1 MRVAIEANRMHG
13 DPYNLAR
20 FLEAQAGGAYER
32 ALAELRAGHK
42 RTHWMWFIFPQ
53 IAGLGVS
60 ARAQRYAIG
69 SLDEVRAYLAH
80 PVLGPRLVECAEA
93 LLALEGRHTAVEILG
108 YPDDLKLCSSATL
121 FQQALPAGSAF
132 QRLLERYFGGRPD
145 ERTLALLAV
154 AASTGEG
161 DSA

>member
-1 MRVAIEANRMHG
+1 MNG
-13 DPYNLAR
+13 DPYNLTR
-20 FLEAQAGGAYER
+20 FLEAQAGGAYEQ
-32 ALAELRAGHK
+32 ALAELRSGHK
-42 RTHWMWFIFPQ
+42 RSHWMWFIFPQ

-80 PVLGPRLVECAEA
+80 PVLGPRIIECAEA

-121 FQQALPAGSAF
+121 FRQASPAGSVF

-154 AASTGEG
+154 AASTGVG
-161 DSA
+161 DSV

>member
-1 MRVAIEANRMHG
+1 MHG
-13 DPYNLAR
+13 DPYNLTR

-53 IAGLGVS
+53 VAGLGVS

-69 SLDEVRAYLAH
+69 SLDEVRAYLEH
-80 PVLGPRLVECAEA
+80 PVLGPRIVECAEA
-93 LLALEGRHTAVEILG
+93 LLALEGRHNAVEILG

-121 FQQALPAGSAF
+121 FQQASPAGSVF
-132 QRLLERYFGGRPD
+132 ERLLEKYFGDRAD
-145 ERTLALLAV
+145 ERTLALLAS

-161 DSA
+161 DSV

>member
-1 MRVAIEANRMHG
+1 MQREGNHMAG
-13 DPYNLAR
+13 DPYNFAR
-20 FLEAQAGGAYER
+20 FLEAQQGGTYER

-42 RTHWMWFIFPQ
+42 RSHWMWFIFPQ
-53 IAGLGVS
+53 IAGLGIS

-80 PVLGPRLVECAEA
+80 PVLGPRIVECAEA
-93 LLALEGRHTAVEILG
+93 LLALEGKRNIVEILG

-121 FQQALPAGSAF
+121 FQQASPPGSVF
-132 QRLLERYFGGRPD
+132 QRVLDRYFAGRLD

-154 AASTGEG
+154 ASSEGEG
-161 DSA
+161 DTV